1 MRFFIAHFVEFKLK
15 FNTLRCLLLL
25 VLKSSTKKAT
35 TMSILNVS
43 CDECP
48 IHKRSIFKVIDELD
62 MLDLSIKKTCYF
74 YRKGQVIF
82 YEGKGALGIYC
93 VHSGRVK
100 VFKHGSE
107 GKEQIIRV
115 ALPGEVVG
123 LRSVISGR
131 PYSAS
136 ATALDDSV
144 CCFISKRKF
153 FQLTIKYPDISQRI
167 MLTLSILLDGAENKI
182 TSLAQKSVRERLA
195 ETLLT
200 LDDVFKTDHI
210 ADGSVISLSREDL
223 ANMVGTATETVIRLL
238 SEFKHD
244 ELIEIQGRKIKVL
257 NKRML
262 TKIGKSFS
270 T

>member
-1 MRFFIAHFVEFKLK
+1 MTI
-15 FNTLRCLLLL
+15 
-25 VLKSSTKKAT
+25 
-35 TMSILNVS
+35 VS
-43 CDECP
+43 VTCDECP
-48 IHKRSIFKVIDELD
+48 IHKKSAVKGIDESD

-74 YRKGQVIF
+74 YRKGQIIF

-93 VHSGRVK
+93 VHSGKIK
-100 VFKHGSE
+100 VYKLGSE

-115 ALPGEVVG
+115 ALPGSLLG

-131 PYSAS
+131 SHSAS
-136 ATALDDSV
+136 ATALEDSV

-167 MLTLSILLDGAENKI
+167 MVILSNLLDGAEDKI

-200 LDDVFKTDHI
+200 LEDAFRSDHQTDGTI
-210 ADGSVISLSREDL
+210 INLSREDL
-223 ANMVGTATETVIRLL
+223 ANLVGTATETVIRLL
-238 SEFKHD
+238 SEFKQD
-244 ELIEIQGRKIKVL
+244 KLIEIRGRKIKLL
-257 NKRML
+257 NKRIL
-262 TKIGKSFS
+262 SKIGKAFP

>member
-1 MRFFIAHFVEFKLK
+1 VHRKSTFKG
-15 FNTLRCLLLL
+15 
-25 VLKSSTKKAT
+25 
-35 TMSILNVS
+35 
-43 CDECP
+43 
-48 IHKRSIFKVIDELD
+48 IDEND

-74 YRKGQVIF
+74 YKKGQIIF

-93 VHSGRVK
+93 IHSGRVK
-100 VFKHGSE
+100 VYKLGAE

-115 ALPGEVVG
+115 ALPGQLLG

-131 PYSAS
+131 SHSAS
-136 ATALDDSV
+136 ATALEDSV

-167 MLTLSILLDGAENKI
+167 MVTLSQLLDGAENKI

-200 LDDVFKTDHI
+200 LDETFRSEQQS
-210 ADGSVISLSREDL
+210 DGTIINLSREDL
-223 ANMVGTATETVIRLL
+223 ANLVGTATETVIRLL

-244 ELIEIQGRKIKVL
+244 KLVEVRGRKIKLL

-262 TKIGKSFS
+262 LKIGK
-270 T
+270 TLPT

>member
-1 MRFFIAHFVEFKLK
+1 
-15 FNTLRCLLLL
+15 
-25 VLKSSTKKAT
+25 
-35 TMSILNVS
+35 MSIISVT

-48 IHKRSIFKVIDELD
+48 VHRKSTFKGIDEND

-74 YRKGQVIF
+74 YKKGQIIF

-93 VHSGRVK
+93 IHSGRVK
-100 VFKHGSE
+100 VYKLGAE

-115 ALPGEVVG
+115 ALPGQLLG

-131 PYSAS
+131 SHSAS
-136 ATALDDSV
+136 ATALEDSV

-167 MLTLSILLDGAENKI
+167 MVTLSQLLDGAENKI

-200 LDDVFKTDHI
+200 LDETFRSEQQS
-210 ADGSVISLSREDL
+210 DGTIINLSREDL
-223 ANMVGTATETVIRLL
+223 ANLVGTATETVIRLL

-244 ELIEIQGRKIKVL
+244 KLVEVRGRKIKLL

-262 TKIGKSFS
+262 LKIGK
-270 T
+270 TLPT